1 MRLGQPI
8 PCALLVILRTG
19 PHALTS
25 FRCEMGTLSLAQ
37 NDGIRYDME
46 GMQTKPYRTGA
57 KTMLIEK
64 YEPVNLFDLV
74 PLARDEVLDE
84 LDQLLEEDAL
94 FQNVKSDLA
103 QRHPHTL
110 TQGRHSTP
118 VEVILRMLVV
128 KHLYSWSYEKT
139 EIFVSDSITLRQ
151 FCRVYLNP
159 VPDDTTLIKWANLV
173 QPETLHRL
181 LEHVV
186 VMAQRLKVTR
196 GRKLRTDGTV
206 VESNIHHPT
215 DSSLLVDG
223 VRVLGRTL
231 SRARKVVASTATEV
245 GQMAKKVF
253 RNRLRSAR
261 KAARQISNATRKRT
275 QESRE
280 RSRGAYQKLVEI
292 AQKSMEQAHEVVEML
307 QEVAT
312 QEAQL
317 LSEQLEHFLPLVEQV
332 IEQTVRRVVDGE
344 KVPAQEKIVSIF
356 EPHTDIIRRGKS
368 DRPTEFG
375 HKVWLDEVEGG
386 IVSDYRVLTGN
397 PQDDSQW
404 AASLQH
410 HRELFGRPPD
420 QASGD
425 RGLYSPDNE
434 DLAKAMGVHRIVLPK
449 PGHRS
454 AARKQHER
462 QRWFRR
468 GRRYHQG
475 VEGRIS
481 VLKRRHGLDR
491 CLYHGEDGF
500 ERWVGWGLIAHNL
513 LSIGTVLAAR

>member
-1 MRLGQPI
+1 
-8 PCALLVILRTG
+8 
-19 PHALTS
+19 
-25 FRCEMGTLSLAQ
+25 
-37 NDGIRYDME
+37 ME

-57 KTMLIEK
+57 NTMLIEK
-64 YEPVNLFDLV
+64 YEPVNLFELV
-74 PLARDEVLDE
+74 PLEGDEVLDE

-94 FQNVKSDLA
+94 FQSVKSDLA

-110 TQGRHSTP
+110 TRGRHSTP
-118 VEVILRMLVV
+118 VEVILRLLVV
-128 KHLYSWSYEKT
+128 KHLYNWSYEKT

-159 VPDDTTLIKWANLV
+159 VPDDTTLIKWANLI

-181 LEHVV
+181 LGHVV
-186 VMAQRLKVTR
+186 ALARRLKVTR

-206 VESNIHHPT
+206 VESNIHYPT

-231 SRARKVVASTATEV
+231 SRARKVVESAATEV
-245 GQMAKKVF
+245 GQVAKKVF

-261 KAARQISNATRKRT
+261 NTARQINNATRRRT
-275 QESRE
+275 KETRE
-280 RSRGAYQKLVEI
+280 RSRREYRKLVEVTR
-292 AQKSMEQAHEVVEML
+292 KSVKQAEEVVEIL
-307 QEVAT
+307 QQVAS
-312 QEAQL
+312 QEAQA

-332 IEQTVRRVVDGE
+332 IEQTVRRVLGGE
-344 KVPAQEKIVSIF
+344 KVPAREKIVSIF
-356 EPHTDIIRRGKS
+356 EPHTDIIRRGKK

-375 HKVWLDEVEGG
+375 HKVWLDEVDGG
-386 IVSDYRVLTGN
+386 IVSDYRVLSGN
-397 PQDDSQW
+397 PQDESQW
-404 AASLQH
+404 APSLQH
-410 HRELFGRPPD
+410 HQELFGRPPD

-434 DLAKAMGVHRIVLPK
+434 ELAETMGVRRIILPK
-449 PGHRS
+449 PGYRS
-454 AARKQHER
+454 AVRKHHEK

-481 VLKRRHGLDR
+481 VLKRRHGLGR
-491 CLYHGEDGF
+491 CLYRGVSGF

-513 LSIGTVLAAR
+513 LKIGTALAAR

>member
-1 MRLGQPI
+1 
-8 PCALLVILRTG
+8 
-19 PHALTS
+19 
-25 FRCEMGTLSLAQ
+25 
-37 NDGIRYDME
+37 
-46 GMQTKPYRTGA
+46 
-57 KTMLIEK
+57 MLIEK

-74 PLARDEVLDE
+74 PLERDEVLDE
-84 LDQLLEEDAL
+84 LDQLLEEDML
-94 FQNVKSDLA
+94 FQEVKSDLA
-103 QRHPHTL
+103 QRYPHTL
-110 TQGRHSTP
+110 TRGRHSTP

-128 KHLYSWSYEKT
+128 KHLYDWSYEKS

-159 VPDDTTLIKWANLV
+159 VPDDTTLIKWGNLI

-186 VMAQRLKVTR
+186 ILAHRLKVTR

-231 SRARKVVASTATEV
+231 SRARKVVESAATEV
-245 GQMAKKVF
+245 GQVAKKVF

-261 KAARQISNATRKRT
+261 NTARQISNATRRRT
-275 QESRE
+275 KETQE

-292 AQKSMEQAHEVVEML
+292 TRQSMEQAHEAVEML

-312 QEAQL
+312 QEAQV
-317 LSEQLEHFLPLVEQV
+317 LSEQLEYFLPLVEQV
-332 IEQTVRRVVDGE
+332 IEQTVRRVFDGE

-356 EPHTDIIRRGKS
+356 EPHTDIIRRGKR

-375 HKVWLDEVEGG
+375 HKIWLDEVEGS
-386 IVSDYRVLTGN
+386 IVSGYRVLAGN
-397 PQDDSQW
+397 PKDEGQW
-404 AASLQH
+404 APSLQH
-410 HRELFGRPPD
+410 HQELFGRPPD

-425 RGLYSPDNE
+425 RGLYSPANE
-434 DLAKAMGVHRIVLPK
+434 EVAKTMGVRRIILPK
-449 PGHRS
+449 PGYRS
-454 AARKQHER
+454 AERKQHEK